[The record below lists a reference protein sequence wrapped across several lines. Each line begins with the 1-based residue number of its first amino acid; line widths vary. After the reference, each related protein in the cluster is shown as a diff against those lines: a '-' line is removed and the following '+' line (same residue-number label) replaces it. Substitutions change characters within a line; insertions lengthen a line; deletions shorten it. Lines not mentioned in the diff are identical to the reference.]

1 MPGNKRPLVVSRT
14 ASTPPA
20 SLKFKRNPACSPRT
34 EKKQEGGV
42 APIRMELHTPLYQPD
57 DRHCPAGMEGT
68 PTTGMYAKVCGR
80 YDDRKTLYEIFDKV
94 KGQGGKVI
102 SKFNKETPKAEQH
115 YKVTMVSPV
124 LVSAACPRFK
134 SRLTILFVCAQFMQM
149 VDMCG
154 ELGLEFPIKWDLAS
168 ATEAWNPRALA
179 KLFADIVLVNNPTTG
194 TQDWL
199 LTADNHV
206 GGSLYPVT
214 SWVIEK
220 FRVPVPAEQQEVTSS
235 IWIAGGNFADTGMGG
250 IVFSGLLYEEKEMK
264 AVQTYLTELGYKAQ
278 LYPDPIN

>member
-1 MPGNKRPLVVSRT
+1 
-14 ASTPPA
+14 
-20 SLKFKRNPACSPRT
+20 
-34 EKKQEGGV
+34 
-42 APIRMELHTPLYQPD
+42 
-57 DRHCPAGMEGT
+57 
-68 PTTGMYAKVCGR
+68 
-80 YDDRKTLYEIFDKV
+80 
-94 KGQGGKVI
+94 
-102 SKFNKETPKAEQH
+102 
-115 YKVTMVSPV
+115 
-124 LVSAACPRFK
+124 
-134 SRLTILFVCAQFMQM
+134 MQM

-194 TQDWL
+194 NQDWL

-235 IWIAGGNFADTGMGG
+235 IWIVGGNFADTGMGG

-278 LYPDPIN
+278 LYSEPIN